1 MVLDLLVKASAH
13 TQMEEWLEM
22 LLLELIRTILSVL
35 ITKQKHFSSWSRF
48 HTKIDDTTIYA
59 EKTYSPNFNVENK
72 TFCLSLHYN
81 GDNSYLFVIGKEV
94 IKFKAKDSEIKAHP
108 LCLRNISNKYL
119 ISSDFKDTALC
130 GSIYNF
136 SVDYSTITNEKI
148 LDIHSYLM
156 KKNNII

>member
-1 MVLDLLVKASAH
+1 MARNVTSGADTNNFKRANNKTKSILVLGQDFI
-13 TQMEEWLEM
+13 Q
-22 LLLELIRTILSVL
+22 
-35 ITKQKHFSSWSRF
+35 
-48 HTKIDDTTIYA
+48 KIDDTTIYA
-59 EKTYSPNFNVENK
+59 KKTYSPNFNVENK

-81 GDNSYLFVIGKEV
+81 GDNSYLFVNGKEV

-108 LCLRNISNKYL
+108 LCLRNISNKYP

-130 GSIYNF
+130 GSISNF